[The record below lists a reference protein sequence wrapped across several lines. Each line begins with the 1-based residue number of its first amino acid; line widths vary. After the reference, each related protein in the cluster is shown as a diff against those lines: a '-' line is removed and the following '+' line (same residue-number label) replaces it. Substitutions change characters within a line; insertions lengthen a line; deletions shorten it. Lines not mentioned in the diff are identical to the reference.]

1 MIFMKKNNNIQQFV
15 IAIVTVVAIIAI
27 VGGSTFAYFQ
37 WTTNNQQRTNVN
49 VTIAAGGI
57 KMTITQS
64 DGQLETAGLRP
75 VYDCNNSNSYMD
87 ATVVIEN
94 TTGTLAVPSFK
105 IKAKVESSGT
115 LTSDILSHIHYAV
128 VPIASIG
135 AAETTTTKCSTPATV
150 ENAGILGAPN
160 ASTSATGT
168 FADVSTSGAWT
179 DLPPDDLTDSD
190 NPVYYYLS
198 RSYSAG
204 TSNGITFIGKKAG
217 EGTVAG
223 GTVPNTGNFTT
234 AYFRVYVWIDST
246 YTYTNVGNAVTDP
259 LQDATIW
266 LQWSEKSIVEQVS
279 D

>member
-1 MIFMKKNNNIQQFV
+1 MKKNNNIQQFV

-37 WTTNNQQRTNVN
+37 WTTNDAQKTNVN

-57 KMTITQS
+57 KMTITQAN
-64 DGQLETAGLRP
+64 GQLETAGLRP
-75 VYDCNNSNSYMD
+75 VVDCNNSNSYMD

-105 IKAKVESSGT
+105 LKGKVVSSGT
-115 LTSDILSHIHYAV
+115 LTSDILSHIHYTV

-135 AAETTTTKCSTPATV
+135 AAATSTTKCNTPATV
-150 ENAGILGAPN
+150 TDKGVLS
-160 ASTSATGT
+160 ASNYSNTATGT
-168 FADVSTSGAWT
+168 FANVSTTGAWT
-179 DLPPDDLTDSD
+179 DIPPTANAD
-190 NPVYYYLS
+190 YLA
-198 RSYSAG
+198 RYYSAG

-217 EGTVAG
+217 EGKTSAGAAG
-223 GTVPNTGNFTT
+223 GNLTT
-234 AYFRVYVWIDST
+234 AYFRVYVWIDET

-259 LQDATIW
+259 LQNATIW
-266 LQWSEKSIVEQVS
+266 LQWSENSIVEQVS